1 MHMIRHY
8 NPGTK
13 PIEAPLTFP
22 DQNGFGD
29 DVGNAGIVKP
39 SWPGGMAIQDTIR
52 HRESMPWGGEPREV
66 PPGWQGSPQTP
77 GDEQTGIVRVEMR

>member
-8 NPGTK
+8 DPRTGL
-13 PIEAPLTFP
+13 IEAPLEFS

-39 SWPGGMAIQDTIR
+39 SWSGGVAIQNTILR
-52 HRESMPWGGEPREV
+52 CESMPRSGVSREV
-66 PPGWQGSPQTP
+66 CFGRQGSPSTP
-77 GDEQTGIVRVEMR
+77 GDEHIRIARVEMR